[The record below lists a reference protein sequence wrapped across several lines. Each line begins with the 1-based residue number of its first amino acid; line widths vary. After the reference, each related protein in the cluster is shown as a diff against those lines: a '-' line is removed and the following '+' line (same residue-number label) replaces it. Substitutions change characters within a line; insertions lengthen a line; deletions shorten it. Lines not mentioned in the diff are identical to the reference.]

1 MDGCCYG
8 QRTSVIGNGINSSL
22 RNIERRRKMTNL
34 LYGWIGFI
42 IGFYFRPVCQLIAK
56 RIFEREMKKKA
67 KQKEG
72 EKNRQDANYY

>member
-1 MDGCCYG
+1 
-8 QRTSVIGNGINSSL
+8 
-22 RNIERRRKMTNL
+22 MTNL

-42 IGFYFRPVCQLIAK
+42 IGFYLRPVCQLIAK
-56 RIFEREMKKKA
+56 GIFEREMKKKA